1 MPTGRQPMSTFH
13 VLESSPA
20 SLKIRLGTHGLD
32 GEADDLFRF
41 VKPAVQRRQHQ
52 EIVIDGEEAYVVSL
66 EGVATLIRLLRSADE
81 AGVRFVLTDP
91 HPVLRR
97 KLELTGVLDLLT
109 DS

>member
-1 MPTGRQPMSTFH
+1 MSTFQ

-20 SLKIRLGTHGLD
+20 SLKLKLDNRGLD

-41 VKPAVQRRQHQ
+41 VKPAVQQRAHQ
-52 EIVIDGEEAYVVSL
+52 EVVIDGEEAYIVSL
-66 EGVATLIRLLRSADE
+66 EGVATLIRLLRLADE
-81 AGVRFVLTDP
+81 AEVRFVLTNP

>member
-1 MPTGRQPMSTFH
+1 MPTGRQPVSTFH

-20 SLKIRLGTHGLD
+20 SLKLKLDTHGLD

-41 VKPAVQRRQHQ
+41 VTPALQQREHQ

-66 EGVATLIRLLRSADE
+66 EGVATLMRLLKLADE
-81 AGVRFVLTDP
+81 AGVRFVLMDP

-97 KLELTGVLDLLT
+97 KLELTGVLDLLM